1 MDGLTAVLVAV
12 VVAYGLRAKESR
24 ERIQL
29 LGSHLQAF
37 EIERL
42 LEQLHM
48 GYQRAL
54 NEAQPGTRE
63 LIWQQLDQAERQLG
77 KQVQEF
83 AKAFEQVPADKART
97 SKWAGTLPYIAR
109 WWPQGNF
116 DMRELLRIHAQG
128 LTETAANA
136 EGLTPKQKAFRM
148 MAELLLFQHSCHWF
162 CKSRSVATARMVLRH
177 QTSPEQAVDAVSPR
191 TRAAYLQL
199 LGEST

>member
-12 VVAYGLRAKESR
+12 ILAYGLRAKESR

-29 LGSHLQAF
+29 LGGYLQAF

-42 LEQLHM
+42 LEQLHT

-54 NEAQPGTRE
+54 NESQAGTRE
-63 LIWQQLDQAERQLG
+63 LIWQQLESAERQLAR
-77 KQVQEF
+77 QVQDL
-83 AKAFEQVPADKART
+83 AKAFAEVPADKART
-97 SKWAGTLPYIAR
+97 SKWAGMLPYIAR
-109 WWPQGNF
+109 WWPQGTF

-128 LTETAANA
+128 LADTAANA
-136 EGLTPKQKAFRM
+136 EGLSSKQKAFRM
-148 MAELLLFQHSCHWF
+148 LAELLLLQHSCHWF

-177 QTSPEQAVDAVSPR
+177 QTAPEQAVDAVSPS

-199 LGEST
+199 LGEGA